1 MVGVLCD
8 VIKDAVAG
16 LLVLKPLADED
27 AGGGGVELA
36 AAQHAVTVTHAVL
49 EGPVIN
55 FPAGI
60 PADKTEEG

>member
-8 VIKDAVAG
+8 IIEDAVAG
-16 LLVLKPLADED
+16 LLVLQPLADED
-27 AGGGGVELA
+27 AGGGGIELA

-49 EGPVIN
+49 EGPVVN